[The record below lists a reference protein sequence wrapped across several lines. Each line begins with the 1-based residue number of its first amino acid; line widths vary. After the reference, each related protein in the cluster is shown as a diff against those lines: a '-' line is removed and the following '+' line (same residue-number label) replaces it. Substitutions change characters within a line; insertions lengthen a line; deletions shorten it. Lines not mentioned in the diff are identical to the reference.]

1 MNVYT
6 PLLKRIRLEINNMK
20 EKGCVKIS
28 VRTVE
33 SKSLR
38 YTQSGLWDKKGSSV
52 KPAILFA

>member
-20 EKGCVKIS
+20 EKGCVEIS

-38 YTQSGLWDKKGSSV
+38 YTQSGLWTKKDRR
-52 KPAILFA
+52 